1 MDMGIPTQQQLE
13 LQVLS
18 PVLLALETT
27 TMGYNALDGSA
38 AWLDLSN
45 RGKIVVRGWD
55 RLGIVDSLV
64 SNDVKGLQ
72 TGDSCYA
79 FFLNQQGHILADAHI
94 VCLPDEI
101 LIDTEPELRMKLFRH
116 MKQNS
121 APGAVRFEDIT
132 DRVST
137 VSIEG
142 PHVPEVVA
150 RAGFPVPGGPYE
162 FLETSIGWIGR
173 LNTTGQDGFF
183 FFVPLVRKSE
193 LISRIEAA
201 GAIRASCEDMRTV
214 RIERGKPRY
223 GEEITEQCLAEETG
237 LCHALNFQKGPYLG
251 RTAVNDLHSGG
262 RLKKLLV
269 SVAVN
274 SIELKVPRA
283 DLFFANQLSGELVS
297 SAYSP
302 AHHRIAGFAYVEPYL
317 AFTGVELVCQDET
330 RVIVMG
336 RVDTGIDS
344 CERP

>member
-1 MDMGIPTQQQLE
+1 MGIGTRHELE
-13 LQVLS
+13 LHVLS

-38 AWLDLSN
+38 AWLDLSD
-45 RGKIVVRGWD
+45 RGKIVVRGAD
-55 RLGIVDSLV
+55 RLETIDSLV
-64 SNDVKGLQ
+64 SNDIKNLRI
-72 TGDSCYA
+72 GDSCYA

-116 MKQNS
+116 MEQNS
-121 APGAVRFEDIT
+121 APDTVRFEDIT

-137 VSIEG
+137 VSVEG

-173 LNTTGQDGFF
+173 LNTTGQDGLF
-183 FFVPLVRKSE
+183 FFVPSARKSE
-193 LISRIEAA
+193 LVSRIEAA
-201 GAIRASCEDMRTV
+201 GAIQASCDDMRTV

-223 GEEITEQCLAEETG
+223 GEEITQQCLAEETG

-262 RLKKLLV
+262 RLKRLLV

-274 SIELKVPRA
+274 NFELKAPCA

-302 AHHRIAGFAYVEPYL
+302 ARHRIAGFAYVEPYL
-317 AFTGVELVCQDET
+317 AFTGIELLCQDET
-330 RVIVMG
+330 RVIVRG
-336 RVDTGIDS
+336 PVDSGLDS
-344 CERP
+344 CGRR